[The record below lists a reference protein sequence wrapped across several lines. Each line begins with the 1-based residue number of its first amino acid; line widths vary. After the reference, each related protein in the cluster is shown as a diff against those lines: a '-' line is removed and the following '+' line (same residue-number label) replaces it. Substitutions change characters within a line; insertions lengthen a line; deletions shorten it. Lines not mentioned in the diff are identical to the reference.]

1 MHVSELPALLRR
13 TARSLLKT
21 PTVAGLTIVTIAL
34 VICGVALIA
43 SIVIGVVLDPGPYRE
58 PDRVLGIQYTAPS
71 IQYPRIYFPL
81 EDYEVLRQATTGE
94 QGAFEE
100 VLALGVAYVMMTGT
114 AEPAHLNAGVM
125 PARTFT
131 RLGVAPLLGRVLTP
145 DDDRP
150 GAPPVLVIG
159 EEVWRQS
166 FGSDPA
172 AVGRV
177 VRIDGVP
184 HTIVGVMPP
193 AFTWGVLTAWMP
205 MRMDLYASPTGRFV
219 QVAAWLKPGMSE
231 ARARDQVQRVLEGF
245 AARGGTTYPRGTAAS
260 FGHPAS
266 PMIRQDVRQ
275 TVWLLAA
282 AVGLLAAA
290 GCVNVAALLLA
301 RAMSR
306 LRDLGIRVSLGAS
319 RARLAREQL
328 VEVFVLG
335 AAGTLIGVALA
346 HTLLPAVL
354 AALPG
359 RVLPPGVDV
368 RIDARALVAI
378 AGALT
383 AICALCGALPALLV
397 MRTPLEPLLRQG
409 AAVAGTTGGT
419 RRLWQTLIGLEMTV
433 AMSLLVLTGVFIHSV
448 QRLESTPLGYSP
460 DRVVQLGLTISPNR
474 HPSRAQRTAF
484 LAQVAD
490 QTRAMAGVD
499 AAAIAFPSSPRSMS
513 AATFRLIDG
522 GPDGGSDR
530 DERAGM
536 RIVGADFHRVYQ
548 IPIVR
553 GRGLTA
559 QDERAGLPVALVNET
574 FAARYGVDGHVVG
587 RRVAVAGLS
596 GLSGSN
602 TGAASP
608 FEIVG
613 VTRDVPNGREP
624 GVTEPEIALPFTAAS
639 RGNNW
644 FLAVRATGEPT
655 AIVKPVQRAIW
666 RLDPGQA
673 FRSVWTEEEML
684 WTTRF
689 GWPRFRAL
697 VLTLLG
703 GVALAL
709 ATAGAYGIVAYLTAA
724 ESRAIGIRL
733 ALGAVRQR
741 VVRHVIA
748 RGLRPAIVGI
758 AAGAGLAAAA
768 GQFLRSFTGAV
779 SPWDPLA
786 YAGAA
791 IVLTMVTALACYLP
805 ARRAARLDPL
815 RTLKGD

>member
-13 TARSLLKT
+13 TVRSLLKT
-21 PTVAGLTIVTIAL
+21 PTVAGLTIATIAL

-71 IQYPRIYFPL
+71 IQYPRLYFPL
-81 EDYEVLRQATTGE
+81 DDYETLRDATTGE

-125 PARTFT
+125 SGRTFT

-150 GAPPVLVIG
+150 GAGPVLVIG

-205 MRMDLYASPTGRFV
+205 LRMDLYGGPTGRFV
-219 QVAAWLKPGMSE
+219 QIAGWLKPGMSE

-245 AARGGTTYPRGTAAS
+245 AARGDAAYPRGTAAS
-260 FGHPAS
+260 LGRPAS

-282 AVGLLAAA
+282 AVGLLGVA

-319 RARLAREQL
+319 RAGLARERL
-328 VEVFVLG
+328 TEVFVLG
-335 AAGTLIGVALA
+335 TAGALIGIALA

-359 RVLPPGVDV
+359 RVLPPGIDV
-368 RIDARALVAI
+368 RLDARALIAI
-378 AGALT
+378 ASALT
-383 AICALCGALPALLV
+383 VICALCGLLPALLV

-409 AAVAGTTGGT
+409 AAVAGTTGST
-419 RRLWQTLIGLEMTV
+419 RRVWQTLIALEMTV

-474 HPSRAQRTAF
+474 HPSRTQRTAF

-499 AAAIAFPSSPRSMS
+499 AAAIAFPSSPRSTF
-513 AATFRLIDG
+513 ATTFRLIDG
-522 GPDGGSDR
+522 GPDGGRDR
-530 DERAGM
+530 DERAGV
-536 RIVGADFHRVYQ
+536 RIISADFHRLYQ

-559 QDERAGLPVALVNET
+559 QDERAVLPVALVNEA
-574 FAARYGVDGHVVG
+574 FAARYGVNGHVLG
-587 RRVAVAGLS
+587 RRVTVAGLS
-596 GLSGSN
+596 GSN
-602 TGAASP
+602 ASAAPP

-624 GVTEPEIALPFTAAS
+624 GVTEPEIAVPYTAAS

-644 FLAVRATGEPT
+644 FLAVRATGEPA
-655 AIVKPVQRAIW
+655 AIVKPIQRAIW
-666 RLDPGQA
+666 TLDPDQA

-703 GVALAL
+703 VVALAL

-741 VVRHVIA
+741 VIGHVLA
-748 RGLRPAIVGI
+748 RGLRPAIAGI

-791 IVLTMVTALACYLP
+791 IVLTTVTALACYVP

-815 RTLKGD
+815 TTLKGD

>member
-1 MHVSELPALLRR
+1 
-13 TARSLLKT
+13 
-21 PTVAGLTIVTIAL
+21 
-34 VICGVALIA
+34 
-43 SIVIGVVLDPGPYRE
+43 
-58 PDRVLGIQYTAPS
+58 
-71 IQYPRIYFPL
+71 
-81 EDYEVLRQATTGE
+81 
-94 QGAFEE
+94 
-100 VLALGVAYVMMTGT
+100 MT
-114 AEPAHLNAGVM
+114 
-125 PARTFT
+125 
-131 RLGVAPLLGRVLTP
+131 
-145 DDDRP
+145 
-150 GAPPVLVIG
+150 
-159 EEVWRQS
+159 
-166 FGSDPA
+166 
-172 AVGRV
+172 
-177 VRIDGVP
+177 
-184 HTIVGVMPP
+184 
-193 AFTWGVLTAWMP
+193 
-205 MRMDLYASPTGRFV
+205 
-219 QVAAWLKPGMSE
+219 E

-368 RIDARALVAI
+368 QIDARALTAI
-378 AGALT
+378 AAALT
-383 AICALCGALPALLV
+383 LICALCGTLPALLV

-490 QTRAMAGVD
+490 HTRAMTGVD
-499 AAAIAFPSSPRSMS
+499 AAAIAFPSSPRSTFVT
-513 AATFRLIDG
+513 TFRLIDG
-522 GPDGGSDR
+522 GPEGGRDR
-530 DERAGM
+530 DERAGV
-536 RIVGADFHRVYQ
+536 RIIGADFHRVYQ

-559 QDERAGLPVALVNET
+559 QDERAGLPVALVNEA
-574 FAARYGVDGHVVG
+574 FASRYGVNGHVLG

-596 GLSGSN
+596 GSSA
-602 TGAASP
+602 GAAQPP

-644 FLAVRATGEPT
+644 FLAVRTTGEPA
-655 AIVKPVQRAIW
+655 AIVKPIQRAIW
-666 RLDPGQA
+666 TLDPNQA

-703 GVALAL
+703 VVALAL

-741 VVRHVIA
+741 VVRHVLA
-748 RGLRPAIVGI
+748 RGLRPAIAGI
-758 AAGAGLAAAA
+758 AAGAALAGAA

-786 YAGAA
+786 YVSAA

-815 RTLKGD
+815 TTLKGD

>member
-13 TARSLLKT
+13 TARSLFKT
-21 PTVAGLTIVTIAL
+21 PTVAGLTIATIAL

-43 SIVIGVVLDPGPYRE
+43 SLVIGVVLDPGPYRQ

-71 IQYPRIYFPL
+71 IQYPRIYFRL
-81 EDYEVLRQATTGE
+81 DDYETLRSATTGT

-125 PARTFT
+125 SGRTLA

-150 GAPPVLVIG
+150 DAPPVLVIG
-159 EEVWRQS
+159 EEIWRQS
-166 FGSDPA
+166 FGGDPA

-205 MRMDLYASPTGRFV
+205 LRMDLYAGPTGRFV
-219 QVAAWLKPGMSE
+219 QVAGWLKPGMTE

-245 AARGGTTYPRGTAAS
+245 AARGETAYPRGTTAS
-260 FGHPAS
+260 FGRPAS
-266 PMIRQDVRQ
+266 PMIRQEVRQ

-282 AVGLLAAA
+282 AVGLLAVA

-335 AAGTLIGVALA
+335 ALGTLIGVTLA

-368 RIDARALVAI
+368 RIDARALTAI
-378 AGALT
+378 AAALT
-383 AICALCGALPALLV
+383 LICALCGALPALLV

-409 AAVAGTTGGT
+409 AAVAGTTGST

-448 QRLESTPLGYSP
+448 RQLERTPLGYSP
-460 DRVVQLGLTISPNR
+460 DRVVQLGLTLSHR
-474 HPSRAQRTAF
+474 HASRAQRTAF
-484 LAQVAD
+484 LTQIAD
-490 QTRAMAGVD
+490 QTRAMTGVD
-499 AAAIAFPSSPRSMS
+499 AVAIAFPSSPRSTS
-513 AATFRLIDG
+513 ATTFRLIDG
-522 GPDGGSDR
+522 GRNGGSDR
-530 DERAGM
+530 DERAGI

-559 QDERAGLPVALVNET
+559 QDERAALPVALVNEA
-574 FAARYGVDGHVVG
+574 FAARYGVNGQVLG
-587 RRVAVAGLS
+587 RRVAVTGI
-596 GLSGSN
+596 SGSN
-602 TGAASP
+602 PGAAPP

-624 GVTEPEIALPFTAAS
+624 GVTEPEITLPFTAAS

-644 FLAVRATGEPT
+644 FLAVRATGEPA
-655 AIVKPVQRAIW
+655 AIVKPIQRSIW
-666 RLDPGQA
+666 TLDPDQA

-684 WTTRF
+684 WTMRF

-703 GVALAL
+703 AVSLAL

-733 ALGAVRQR
+733 ALGAMRQR
-741 VVRHVIA
+741 VIGHVIA
-748 RGLRPAIVGI
+748 RGLRPAMVGI
-758 AAGAGLAAAA
+758 AAGAALAAAA
-768 GQFLRSFTGAV
+768 GRFLRSFSGPV

-786 YAGAA
+786 YVGAA
-791 IVLTMVTALACYLP
+791 LVLAMVTALACYLP

-815 RTLKGD
+815 TTLKGE